1 MSPLA
6 KAIKLALLL
15 VYRGNAM
22 PKFYILDTM
31 TGRIVQWALTAE
43 KADKA
48 CATEN
53 MIVGW
58 HRYAIRRDKG
68 QTVNAL

>member
-1 MSPLA
+1 
-6 KAIKLALLL
+6 
-15 VYRGNAM
+15 M

-31 TGRIVQWALTAE
+31 TGRIVQWAMTLE

-68 QTVNAL
+68 KTVNAI